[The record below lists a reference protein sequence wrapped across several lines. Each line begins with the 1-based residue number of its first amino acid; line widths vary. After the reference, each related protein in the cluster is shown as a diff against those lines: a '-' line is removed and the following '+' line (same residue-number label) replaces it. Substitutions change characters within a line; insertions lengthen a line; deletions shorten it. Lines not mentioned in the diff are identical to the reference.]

1 MQERRQDTYPL
12 LRQFREFYV
21 ELTRLRRMAEET
33 VSGGFTPA
41 LAQPRFAQVLA
52 DSAPV
57 NSDDATTSTA
67 LIPSTPVALAE
78 DDNEDLTQR
87 IWTQVADFLD
97 QKIFEARSAASALS
111 RDLLEELVYVMAAF
125 ADETFVCLVK
135 WPGSVYWRDHLMELR
150 LFRSQISGQLLF
162 RRIDDLLSRQS
173 YADEELCAV
182 YLMVLSLGFRGRY
195 LRQPAAMN
203 GFRDKLYERLL
214 MLNPEMRRETPRL
227 FPEAYRHTVSE
238 GAPTRLP
245 EPRTWWLV
253 VAAIVGLWFVL
264 STIGWFI
271 LTRETR
277 STLAGTEQALDR
289 IIARQPVANQ
299 SVRWNA
305 VPFAATTDAFRLDL
319 TSQLPLEKANPGQ
332 PDTAA
337 PLLLAVTGPAGA
349 SPGPA
354 SDVQTWLS
362 RAVIAFPTNTDSVP
376 PKNRTVASVSLVKS
390 PPRGVTVGTTTLAF
404 FIRLGVSSE
413 DLALHPQL
421 ILPTADAP
429 HGVDVSEM
437 VLYLPNGS
445 QAGAQ

>member
-21 ELTRLRRMAEET
+21 ELTRLRRMVEGT
-33 VSGGFTPA
+33 VSAEFTPA

-52 DSAPV
+52 DSAPA
-57 NSDDATTSTA
+57 SSGDATTSTA
-67 LIPSTPVALAE
+67 LVPSPPDALAE
-78 DDNEDLTQR
+78 GETEDVTLR
-87 IWTQVADFLD
+87 VWTQVADFLD
-97 QKIFEARSAASALS
+97 QKIFEARSATSALT
-111 RDLLEELVYVMAAF
+111 RDLMEELVYVMAAF

-135 WPGSVYWRDHLMELR
+135 WPGAIYWRDRLMELR

-195 LRQPAAMN
+195 LRQPAAVN
-203 GFRDKLYERLL
+203 GYRDKLYERLL

-245 EPRTWWLV
+245 EPRTWWLL
-253 VAAIVGLWFVL
+253 VAAIVGLWLVL
-264 STIGWFI
+264 STVGWFV
-271 LTRETR
+271 LTQQTR
-277 STLAGTEQALDR
+277 STLADTEQALAR
-289 IIARQPVANQ
+289 IDERQATPNQ
-299 SVRWNA
+299 PVRWN
-305 VPFAATTDAFRLDL
+305 VVRFAATPDAFRLDL
-319 TSQLPLEKANPGQ
+319 SSQLPLEKANPGQ
-332 PDTAA
+332 AATAA
-337 PLLLAVTGPAGA
+337 PLLVAVTGTAGA

-362 RAVIAFPTNTDSVP
+362 RGVIAFPTNTDAVP

-390 PPRGVTVGTTTLAF
+390 PPRGITVGMTTLVF

-421 ILPTADAP
+421 IVPAADAP

-445 QAGAQ
+445 EAGAQ